1 MAKFCKYCGYPVHEG
16 ANFCQGCGKNIAT
29 RETNQNIPRIH
40 PPPTGYQPAGSV
52 VTELVRSQEYTAEA
66 MDGEINL
73 GELMIPGI
81 SKLAGQTGA
90 EFIKKTVSSP
100 ITGVFHYIGAFFGG
114 IFKIFVKPKALIGT
128 LILAVLWFVLGLLRD
143 SNLEIVKVLSW
154 LTFAEGGYDRSMAG
168 VIGGVIGKGTVGAAL
183 MTLLPGGIP
192 KAVKGAG
199 ALFTGHGE
207 KRSIAAIVIGVVLGI
222 IIFLFFTGPDLASAG
237 NSMAGIAGALL
248 SLEALGSGGGKLYEL
263 VESLTSRVQ
272 GGVRTAV
279 IGRTDGLLTG
289 LSLGFVLSTAI
300 SCIV

>member
-1 MAKFCKYCGYPVHEG
+1 M
-16 ANFCQGCGKNIAT
+16 
-29 RETNQNIPRIH
+29 
-40 PPPTGYQPAGSV
+40 
-52 VTELVRSQEYTAEA
+52 
-66 MDGEINL
+66 
-73 GELMIPGI
+73 
-81 SKLAGQTGA
+81 
-90 EFIKKTVSSP
+90 
-100 ITGVFHYIGAFFGG
+100 
-114 IFKIFVKPKALIGT
+114 
-128 LILAVLWFVLGLLRD
+128 
-143 SNLEIVKVLSW
+143 
-154 LTFAEGGYDRSMAG
+154 
-168 VIGGVIGKGTVGAAL
+168 
-183 MTLLPGGIP
+183 
-192 KAVKGAG
+192 
-199 ALFTGHGE
+199 FTGHGE